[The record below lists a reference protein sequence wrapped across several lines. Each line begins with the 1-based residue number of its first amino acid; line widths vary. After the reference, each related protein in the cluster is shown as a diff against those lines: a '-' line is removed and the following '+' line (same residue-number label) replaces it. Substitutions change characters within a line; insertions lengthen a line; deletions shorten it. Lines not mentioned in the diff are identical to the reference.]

1 MNSERN
7 VPGRRLPENMNP
19 MARELKQRIQ
29 SHNSNVPRW
38 ESDFPAGMMPALNP
52 NGELASPRI
61 ARLPRIARRGHSAVA
76 DVVVDPSMHDR
87 TQPIIQVD
95 GKRHFT
101 ADSAYDAA
109 ETREINPGA
118 LNAVKLLEGI
128 VKEYIDPDP
137 NSMPL
142 NHEEMMSHIER
153 SLDEAL
159 GSIPLN
165 MQDAEMADKMTIV
178 YSHLTN
184 LKRELRGIDNSII
197 LRTVGQAIDDI
208 KSVY

>member
-19 MARELKQRIQ
+19 MADKLKQRIH
-29 SHNSNVPRW
+29 SHNGNVPRW
-38 ESDFPAGMMPALNP
+38 ESDFPAGMMPAINP

-61 ARLPRIARRGHSAVA
+61 ARLPRIARRGFNAVA
-76 DVVVDPSMHDR
+76 NVVADPSVHDR
-87 TQPIIQVD
+87 TQPIIQVE

-101 ADSAYDAA
+101 ADSGYDDA

-118 LNAVKLLEGI
+118 LNAVNVLEGI

-165 MQDAEMADKMTIV
+165 MKDTEMADKMTIV
-178 YSHLTN
+178 YSHLTS
-184 LKRELRGIDNSII
+184 LRKELRSIDNSII
-197 LRTVGQAIDDI
+197 LRTIGQAIDDI